1 MSLIKSV
8 FALGACASAILLGQ
22 SVPAPA
28 HEVVIKMRTEASH
41 NGGHSGGNETYQ
53 FMSAEFGMEG
63 KVVKGAPYTAV
74 AVTETTR
81 ALADGNR
88 IVNKSSSQLARDS
101 AGRTRREQSI
111 QAMGPWASGKQET
124 MVFIN
129 DPEAQT
135 NYVLNPGSSTAH
147 KMPTSGGAAEMAI
160 AMTKKH
166 ADEKAHTLAHTV
178 EMIHH
183 EKAGAS
189 EGVTESLG
197 TKVIEGVVAEGKRY
211 TKTIPAGQIGNE
223 RPIEI
228 VGETWTSPDLQ
239 TIVMSRH
246 NDPQMGE
253 TIYRLTN
260 IQRAE
265 PDPALFAVPSNYT
278 MEEGGKREVEVRRI
292 KR

>member
-8 FALGACASAILLGQ
+8 FALGACAGVSLFGQ
-22 SVPAPA
+22 NVPAPA
-28 HEVVIKMRTEASH
+28 HEMVIKMRTEASH
-41 NGGHSGGNETYQ
+41 NGAHSGGNETYQ
-53 FMSAEFGMEG
+53 FMSAEFGTDG

-147 KMPTSGGAAEMAI
+147 KMPTGGGAAEMAI

-166 ADEKAHTLAHTV
+166 ADEKAHTVNHTI
-178 EMIHH
+178 EIHQV
-183 EKAGAS
+183 KSGAS
-189 EGVTESLG
+189 DAVTESLG
-197 TKVIEGVVAEGKRY
+197 TKMIEGVMAEGTRY
-211 TKTIPAGQIGNE
+211 TRTIPVGQIGNE

>member
-8 FALGACASAILLGQ
+8 FALGACAGVSLFGQ
-22 SVPAPA
+22 NVPAPA
-28 HEVVIKMRTEASH
+28 HEMVIKMQTEASH

-81 ALADGNR
+81 VLADGNR
-88 IVNKSSSQLARDS
+88 IVNKSSAQLARDS

-111 QAMGPWASGKQET
+111 QAMGPWASGKQES
-124 MVFIN
+124 MVFIH

-135 NYVLNPGSSTAH
+135 NFVLNPGNSTAH
-147 KMPTSGGAAEMAI
+147 KMPTG
-160 AMTKKH
+160 MTAPVADVMMSIQKH
-166 ADEKAHTLAHTV
+166 VDEKAHTI
-178 EMIHH
+178 EMIHQI
-183 EKAGAS
+183 KSGGS

-197 TKVIEGVVAEGKRY
+197 TKVIEGVAAEGKRY